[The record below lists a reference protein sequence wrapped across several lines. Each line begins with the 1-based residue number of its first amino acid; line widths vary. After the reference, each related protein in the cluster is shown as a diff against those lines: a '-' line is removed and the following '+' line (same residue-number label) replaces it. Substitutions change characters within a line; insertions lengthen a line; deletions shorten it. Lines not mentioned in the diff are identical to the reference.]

1 MMLVI
6 LMGTGM
12 TSCEFFNDN
21 PISPRLKVRVSS
33 MEVQV
38 GASRKCNVS
47 ASTRAKLLYASSNE
61 AIATVDEKGIVTGVS
76 EGDAV
81 ITVIA
86 TNKDLDIFFDESAVI
101 AVKVVAKDTKAD
113 DEEVEEGDIELT
125 YEDLSPELK
134 AATEAKLLA
143 VQKEGATIGIKF
155 SYDGVDYNASFEKTD
170 GEDYKLTAFTSSKT
184 ATIEE
189 TKKLAAFTPYLTLL
203 IPDDWTDEQIDAYI
217 DSISDDD
224 EGDEEDVDEESDVD
238 ESDGDEGDE
247 GDEDDDDEG
256 DEDEGDED
264 DSEYTDKLI
273 FTDVDGV
280 ATARAMTRTTAV
292 SAAFDMLFGLR
303 TASDEDLVQVQINT
317 AGASATIVGETDLF
331 TIKSISTSDDA
342 YVTAR
347 TRAEAYTKKLT
358 IKVNKKGSKKVS
370 SVTLTPNPF
379 TITKTAAQTMTA
391 KVSPQGAKI
400 KKIVWK
406 TNNSK
411 FAMIAKNGMEKLSIK
426 VKPRRNGSTKI
437 SAIIGP
443 KTGFL
448 NVSIKIPVT
457 YVKLSKKTLELT
469 EGESATLKATVNPT
483 AYVSQAVTWKSSKTA
498 VAKVDKN
505 GKVTAVGAGTAI
517 ITATSKDNKSKK
529 AQCTVT
535 VTDPQPAPDLPK
547 TMTVQATDYSGTYD
561 GKAHGIS
568 ISVTE
573 PASGY
578 SIKYGEKEGTYDK
591 TSLTYTDAGT
601 YTVYYRVTCDGYEPV
616 TGSAKVVI
624 SPQGTIS
631 DPDDYGKGGNLF

>member
-101 AVKVVAKDTKAD
+101 AVKVVAKGSKT
-113 DEEVEEGDIELT
+113 DEEEDAGTTIELT
-125 YEDLSPELK
+125 TADLTPEQK
-134 AATEAKLLA
+134 AETAALLA
-143 VQKEGATIGIKF
+143 AAQEKGASIGIKF

-217 DSISDDD
+217 DSLCNDD
-224 EGDEEDVDEESDVD
+224 EGDEED
-238 ESDGDEGDE
+238 
-247 GDEDDDDEG
+247 EDDGEYIDD
-256 DEDEGDED
+256 DTD
-264 DSEYTDKLI
+264 DSEYTDKI
-273 FTDVDGV
+273 VFTDGDGA
-280 ATARAMTRTTAV
+280 ATARALTRTSTS
-292 SAAFDMLFGLR
+292 SAAFDMILGLR
-303 TASDEDLVQVQINT
+303 TPNDEDLVQVQITT
-317 AGASATIVGETDLF
+317 AAATATIVDENKRYA
-331 TIKSISTSDDA
+331 I
-342 YVTAR
+342 
-347 TRAEAYTKKLT
+347 KKLSAT
-358 IKVNKKGSKKVS
+358 ALKSAGKTGRESKIAKMKMNKGTQNIVSKVELSPANTTFKKDKTKLFKVS
-370 SVTLTPNPF
+370 
-379 TITKTAAQTMTA
+379 
-391 KVSPQGAKI
+391 VSPQNTKI
-400 KKIVWK
+400 RNVHWGVRYGNVK
-406 TNNSK
+406 
-411 FAMIAKNGMEKLSIK
+411 IAKNGTKKTSVK
-426 VKPRRNGSTKI
+426 VKPLQNGKSSI
-437 SAIIGP
+437 YANVNGVYCVSEVAVNIHVSAVRLY
-443 KTGFL
+443 KTSLDLLKG
-448 NVSIKIPVT
+448 NS
-457 YVKLSKKTLELT
+457 YQLT
-469 EGESATLKATVNPT
+469 ATVTPNENN
-483 AYVSQAVTWKSSKTA
+483 QAVTWSSSDEN
-498 VAKVDKN
+498 VAKVSKN
-505 GKVTAVGAGTAI
+505 GKVTAVGVGKAI
-517 ITATSKDNKSKK
+517 ITVASSFDISKK
-529 AQCTVT
+529 AKCTVT
-535 VTDPQPAPDLPK
+535 VTDGSAPDLPK

-568 ISVTE
+568 VSVTE

-578 SIKYGEKEGTYDK
+578 TIKYGEKEGTYDK

-601 YTVYYRVTCDGYEPV
+601 YTVYYQVTCDGYEPV